1 MSVFL
6 ALPLLA
12 ATGLYNRATVSPRE
26 AVLTRFTVRHPDP
39 RHFLIA
45 IATLRSRSGESGA
58 AAIFAGRCLVGRAE
72 RPRRTNRSLSFGILY
87 PSACRL
93 PELRYSRLLGVLTD
107 ARSCSGRAVTFPQ
120 IFTALPSSA

>member
-12 ATGLYNRATVSPRE
+12 ATGLYNRATVSPRQ

-45 IATLRSRSGESGA
+45 IATLRGCCHLCRALSRWP
-58 AAIFAGRCLVGRAE
+58 GRKAE
-72 RPRRTNRSLSFGILY
+72 ADKPQPKLWDFVSF
-87 PSACRL
+87 RL
-93 PELRYSRLLGVLTD
+93 PT
-107 ARSCSGRAVTFPQ
+107 AR
-120 IFTALPSSA
+120 IAL